1 MTDYMK
7 ALRERRAAEGLKAV
21 TVWTYPEN
29 REKLMRYI
37 ERLNQRTRPG
47 TPHTEKQEGTR

>member
-7 ALRERRAAEGLKAV
+7 ALRERRAAQGLKAV

-29 REKLMRYI
+29 REKLMRYV
-37 ERLNQRTRPG
+37 ERLNQRTKPDKENQSG
-47 TPHTEKQEGTR
+47 TAN